1 MKYHGFRNSEVI
13 NKHIEI
19 AVKEV
24 SHD

>member
-13 NKHIEI
+13 NEQIEI